1 MTTGFGHYGW
11 VWIVALVAILAFA
24 LYRRG
29 RRLIG
34 HQRLIERRIVFR
46 IAVFAVIA
54 VALLFTYAHRS
65 NPALEYESA
74 AAGFVLGAIIA
85 LFALRF
91 TKMGRDEHGL
101 WYVPN
106 LYLGIGLIA
115 LLIARFAYEYFAV
128 LPEMQRQAEA
138 AAAAKGSAYPVLASQ
153 PVLHGVL
160 YLVLG
165 YYLIYYAGILLRA
178 KRLESEPPTQDREEN

>member
-1 MTTGFGHYGW
+1 MTTGLGHYGW
-11 VWIVALVAILAFA
+11 AWIIALVALLAFA

-34 HQRLIERRIVFR
+34 HQRFAERRILFR
-46 IAVFAVIA
+46 IAVIAAIAIA
-54 VALLFTYAHRS
+54 VLFSYAHHS
-65 NPALEYESA
+65 NPAAEYEGA
-74 AAGFVLGAIIA
+74 AAGFVIGAIIA

-91 TKMGRDEHGL
+91 TQMGRDERGL

-115 LLIARFAYEYFAV
+115 LLIARFAYEYVV
-128 LPEMQRQAEA
+128 LFPQMRRQAEA
-138 AAAAKGSAYPVLASQ
+138 AAAAKGTAQHVFASQ
-153 PVLHGVL
+153 PIFHGLL

-165 YYLIYYAGILLRA
+165 YYLVYYAGLLLRA
-178 KRLESEPPTQDREEN
+178 KRLQAEPLTQEDEEN